1 MPEVGDLEWLPS
13 QVGEAERDRQRLQ
26 PRPLAARADS
36 RAAAAA
42 AAPSL
47 YPIRGLGLMTGLGLL

>member
-42 AAPSL
+42 APSL
-47 YPIRGLGLMTGLGLL
+47 YPIRGRCSLQ